1 MKKYYL
7 HYKMKY
13 LNMRKYQSYGLGLNL
28 IFAYDPVTRQES
40 YHGMTEWVI
49 RGVHKEGK
57 V

>member
-13 LNMRKYQSYGLGLNL
+13 LNMRKCQSYGLGLNL